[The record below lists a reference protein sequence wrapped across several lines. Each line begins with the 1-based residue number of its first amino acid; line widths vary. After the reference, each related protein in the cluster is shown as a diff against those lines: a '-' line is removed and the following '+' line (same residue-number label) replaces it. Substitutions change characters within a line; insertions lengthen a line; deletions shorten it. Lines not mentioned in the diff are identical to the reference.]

1 MKSIFPVCLTLY
13 NSRFECFIGANES
26 LARRASD
33 KIQEGSFMR
42 SNELTAI
49 AIFVG
54 LLLVAASI
62 LWRSTEFDAC
72 FHEAKKLLEEAN
84 PDGDSLKIRLRA
96 IQVCQGVAQ

>member
-1 MKSIFPVCLTLY
+1 
-13 NSRFECFIGANES
+13 
-26 LARRASD
+26 
-33 KIQEGSFMR
+33 MR

-72 FHEAKKLLEEAN
+72 FNEARKLLDEAN
-84 PDGDSLKIRLRA
+84 PDGDTLKIRLRA
-96 IQVCQGVAQ
+96 IQVCQGDAQ